1 MIFGNLKTRL
11 AENFKTAL
19 ETRTLFEVAID
30 KDALWNLYLDSF
42 PEGTNSMYRKRRE
55 YDCSCCRHFI
65 KEIG

>member
-19 ETRTLFEVAID
+19 ETSTLFEVAID

-42 PEGTNSMYRKRRE
+42 PEGTNSMYRKRR
-55 YDCSCCRHFI
+55 
-65 KEIG
+65 